1 MTDFVITVS
10 EENLYSNHKLQ
21 TILYECQ
28 NQGLISIE
36 RVESSPYTLKLP
48 KKSSKEPREAPL
60 PEDFVKAVKSVIN
73 YAARQNGQKI
83 NTIDGSVVGCYYFWL
98 NATKWC
104 VMMEKLLERHR
115 DLIEA
120 VLEKRQR
127 ADSVNLLASFI
138 GAILDKGLFQKPE
151 KIRKVDIIHSFTE
164 YYGEAHSSVK
174 TQLSSPNDHGYA
186 FNDLVYEAVEIAKE
200 ICN

>member
-60 PEDFVKAVKSVIN
+60 PEDFVKAVKSVVN
-73 YAARQNGQKI
+73 HAASKNGSTI
-83 NTIDGSVVGCYYFWL
+83 ETIDRGVGSYVFWL
-98 NATKWC
+98 NAQAWC
-104 VMMEKLLERHR
+104 AMMDKLLERHR
-115 DLIEA
+115 ELIEDM
-120 VLEKRQR
+120 LEKKHK
-127 ADSVNLLASFI
+127 ADSVNVLAPFI
-138 GAILDKGLFQKPE
+138 GAILDEKLFQK
-151 KIRKVDIIHSFTE
+151 KQGIRKVDLIHSFTD
-164 YYGEAHSSVK
+164 YYGYPQTSVK
-174 TQLSSPNDHGYA
+174 TQLSTSQTQRYEFHE
-186 FNDLVYEAVEIAKE
+186 LVNAAVKIAKE
-200 ICN
+200 IDE